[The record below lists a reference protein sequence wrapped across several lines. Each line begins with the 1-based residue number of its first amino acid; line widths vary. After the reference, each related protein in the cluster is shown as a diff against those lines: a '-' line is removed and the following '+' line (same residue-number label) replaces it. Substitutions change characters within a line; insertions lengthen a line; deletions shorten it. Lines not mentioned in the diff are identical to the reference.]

1 MQLGDTEEDI
11 KAEEVWID
19 YTNHRGDRRWRKI
32 RPCWLNFKM
41 TKYHPT
47 KQWILRAE
55 DKQKGFRDFAMQ
67 DIHGWSTE
75 DPPK

>member
-32 RPCWLNFKM
+32 CPCWRE
-41 TKYHPT
+41 PT
-47 KQWILRAE
+47 QWILRAE